1 MKNPGVYRGSKDI
14 DIAIIWPTFCN
25 CFYVAIFQRKKSHL
39 LSWLKKHF
47 SEWFWYCN
55 KLIVL
60 IIWQLSFLSLWFY
73 HDICFVLSFFSLPFI
88 WFCCLVLWC
97 LTPLSTIFHLYR
109 GGQFYW
115 WRKPEKTTDLPQ
127 VTDKLYH
134 LMLYTSPWVGFE
146 PTTSMVIGT
155 DCIGSRKSNYHTI
168 TATTVP
174 LPFIC
179 LRCFAKEFSFRFFF
193 LFKKWTVVFVMMFV
207 SMEFKIIQICF
218 TIQ

>member
-1 MKNPGVYRGSKDI
+1 MTNLGVYRGSKDI
-14 DIAIIWPTFCN
+14 DIAIIWPTCN
-25 CFYVAIFQRKKSHL
+25 CFYVAIFEGKKSEL

-55 KLIVL
+55 RLIVL

-73 HDICFVLSFFSLPFI
+73 HDICFVSSFYSLSFI
-88 WFCCLVLWC
+88 WFGCLVLWC
-97 LTPLSTIFHLYR
+97 LTPLSTIFQLYR

-115 WRKPEKTTDLPQ
+115 WRNRRNPEKTTNLSQ

-134 LMLYTSPWVGFE
+134 LMLHTSPWVGLE

-155 DCIGSRKSNYHTI
+155 DCIGSYKSNYHTI

-174 LPFIC
+174 LPFINFI
-179 LRCFAKEFSFRFFF
+179 FA
-193 LFKKWTVVFVMMFV
+193 
-207 SMEFKIIQICF
+207 
-218 TIQ
+218 